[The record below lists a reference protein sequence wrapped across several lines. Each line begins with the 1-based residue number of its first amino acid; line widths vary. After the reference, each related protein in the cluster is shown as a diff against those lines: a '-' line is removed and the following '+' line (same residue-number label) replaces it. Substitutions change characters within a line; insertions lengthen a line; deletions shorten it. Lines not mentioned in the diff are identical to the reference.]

1 LRDTQYLKKRK
12 VHQMNTYTELELE
25 VAVKFGSDF
34 ISNDTESVVNAYKVF
49 STLSNKEKNKIVS
62 RRIGFDVF

>member
-1 LRDTQYLKKRK
+1 
-12 VHQMNTYTELELE
+12 MNTYTELELE

-34 ISNDTESVVNAYKVF
+34 ISNDVESVINAYKVF
-49 STLSNKEKNKIVS
+49 STLSNEEKNKIVS